1 MSLRPTDA
9 CAATLPRDDDWTVAC
24 HDRHEEPRP
33 MSTSQVPTTPADAR
47 ERASSDTSMQVLQ
60 IVVAMLAVIA
70 AIGLDA
76 VR

>member
-1 MSLRPTDA
+1 
-9 CAATLPRDDDWTVAC
+9 
-24 HDRHEEPRP
+24 
-33 MSTSQVPTTPADAR
+33 MSTSPVPTTPADAR